1 MTKKKKQQMGMIITL
16 CIVLCGLG
24 IGYFLAAKKQQQKE
38 DEAKESEITL
48 YSLKEDDITTLHYK
62 NGTADIT
69 FVKEDKSWKLKD
81 DKAFPV
87 NQSKVKNMVADVAKM
102 TAKRLVAKDC
112 DDMTDYELDSPQL
125 VIELSTKSGDTKKLS
140 YGLETAAAGGCYA
153 YMDQEKDVYV
163 VASNVT
169 SDFEYT
175 RNQLMKVPDAP
186 DIDSD
191 RVNVYQV
198 KTAKGE
204 SFTAKKVTQKASDD
218 SKDTSEDTK
227 SWSIKKSSG
236 KVTDYDYTA
245 MDNAEAVLEDLSVS
259 EGVCYQATTADKK
272 KYGLLTPKDTI
283 TIKYDTVSA
292 EDTSESEDTKKT
304 HHVYTLLVGKENK
317 STGDFYV
324 SIKGEK
330 GIYLMS
336 SDTIKTLVSE
346 LL

>member
-38 DEAKESEITL
+38 DEAKKSEITL

-81 DKAFPV
+81 DKAFSV
-87 NQSKVKNMVADVAKM
+87 NQS
-102 TAKRLVAKDC
+102 
-112 DDMTDYELDSPQL
+112 
-125 VIELSTKSGDTKKLS
+125 
-140 YGLETAAAGGCYA
+140 
-153 YMDQEKDVYV
+153 KDVYV

-186 DIDSD
+186 DIDLD

-204 SFTAKKVTQKASDD
+204 SFTAKKVTQKA
-218 SKDTSEDTK
+218 
-227 SWSIKKSSG
+227 
-236 KVTDYDYTA
+236 
-245 MDNAEAVLEDLSVS
+245 
-259 EGVCYQATTADKK
+259 
-272 KYGLLTPKDTI
+272 
-283 TIKYDTVSA
+283 
-292 EDTSESEDTKKT
+292 
-304 HHVYTLLVGKENK
+304 
-317 STGDFYV
+317 
-324 SIKGEK
+324 
-330 GIYLMS
+330 
-336 SDTIKTLVSE
+336 
-346 LL
+346 